1 MNIAEWSIRKSV
13 ITWVI
18 TVLLVVV
25 GAKSFFNLSWLED
38 PEFTIKEAVI
48 LTPYPGASA
57 AEVEEEVT
65 NVIEKAVQQLGQL
78 HRIESRS
85 SRGLS
90 YVNVVIEDKFDKV
103 TLPQVWDELRRK
115 VGDVQ
120 NQLPPGAGPSI
131 VNDDFGDVYGMYMAI
146 TGEGYTHREIYDV
159 AKFLQRELLTADDV
173 KKIVL
178 YGHIPEVVYLNLRRE
193 KMAELGI
200 SPTDIQRALA
210 GKSLASPAGNL
221 TIGREYIPVNP
232 TGEIQTEQDFADI
245 LIKGLGPGSDS
256 LVYLGDIAQI
266 ERGYKD
272 PPDSLLR
279 YDSKQAIGLGISTVL
294 GGNVVN
300 MGAALDKKMGELEDQ
315 IPLGVEVE
323 AIYLQ
328 TTAVVQSIKGFL
340 VNLAQAVFIVVV
352 VLLVF
357 MGIRSGLI
365 IGAILL
371 ITIMGTFVF
380 MDMMDVTLE
389 RISLG
394 ALVIALGMLVDNAIV
409 VTDGMK
415 VKMEEGTDAIVSA
428 TKVVGQTAT
437 PLLGATLIAIAAF
450 AAIGTSQDSTGEY
463 CRTLF
468 YVILISLTLSW
479 FTAVSITPLFC
490 KIFLKVKEAGPGGR
504 KDPYG
509 GIIFRGY
516 RRFLSFCI
524 RLRWMTVVVV
534 FGMFTAAIVGFGFV
548 PVSFFPSS
556 TAPQFYVDF
565 WFPEGTHIYETAAEM
580 EQAEEYLLGLEG
592 VQSVSTFVGGGQVRF
607 LLTYPTEKNYDSFA
621 QTLIKV
627 DDYKRIGPM
636 LQKIEDDMLSVFPQA
651 VVTAR
656 PFVLGP
662 ATGGKIQLRI
672 SGPDAMVLRQLAATA
687 EKVIQDDPNTKGIR
701 NEWRNRIKIVMPQM
715 AEVQA
720 RRGGIDRND
729 LSTAIMTAVEGQT
742 VGVYRERDE
751 LLPIVARS
759 VEAERTDMDNL
770 GAIQVWSPSAQS
782 NIPLAQVVTRFT
794 TGFEDPY
801 IWRRDR
807 VRMVKIHV
815 DPREG
820 LPSKL
825 FEELKP
831 KIEQTLGVDVLK
843 KIGRDVSQ
851 EDWDAGTIPITYMDR
866 LPLKG
871 LPEYYIAWGGEAE
884 DSAKANMR
892 LSASIPVYFG
902 LMVLIVIFLFNSLK
916 KTAVIWLTVPLSI
929 IGVTFGLLMFKQ
941 PFGFMALLGLM
952 SLSGM
957 LIKNAIVLIDQIG
970 AELASG
976 KPGFE
981 AIVDSG
987 VSRLIPVSMAALTT
1001 ILGMMPL
1008 LKDAFFV
1015 SMAVTIMFGLLFATV
1030 LTLIFVPVLYAIFF
1044 KVAYPAG
1051 EAAVSE
1057 GTTAGGAKE

>member
-38 PEFTIKEAVI
+38 PEFTIKEAVVI
-48 LTPYPGASA
+48 TPYPGASP

-65 NVIEKAVQQLGQL
+65 NVIEKAVQQMGQL

-115 VGDVQ
+115 VSDAQ

-131 VNDDFGDVYGMYMAI
+131 VNDDFGDVYGMYVAI

-159 AKFLQRELLTADDV
+159 AKFLQRELLTADGV
-173 KKIVL
+173 KKISL

-200 SPTDIQRALA
+200 SLPDIQRALA

-245 LIKGLGPGSDS
+245 LIKGLGQGSDH
-256 LVYLGDIAQI
+256 LVYLGDIAEI

-272 PPDSLLR
+272 PPDTLLR
-279 YDSKQAIGLGISTVL
+279 FDRKQAIGLGISTIA
-294 GGNVVN
+294 GGNVVK
-300 MGAALDKKMGELEDQ
+300 MGAALEKRMGEMEDQ
-315 IPLGVEVE
+315 IPIGVEVE

-340 VNLAQAVFIVVV
+340 VNLAQAVIIVVV

-357 MGIRSGLI
+357 MGLRSGLI
-365 IGAILL
+365 IGAVLL
-371 ITIMGTFVF
+371 VTIMGTFVF
-380 MDMMDVTLE
+380 MNMMDVTLE

-415 VKMEEGTDAIVSA
+415 VKMEEGTDAITAA

-437 PLLGATLIAIAAF
+437 PLLGATLIAVAAF

-490 KIFLKVKEAGPGGR
+490 KLFLKVKEAGPGER

-516 RRFLSFCI
+516 RRFLSYCI
-524 RLRWMTVVVV
+524 RVRWATVLVV
-534 FGMFTAAIVGFGFV
+534 FSMFAAAIIGFGFV

-565 WFPEGTHIYETAAEM
+565 WFPEGTHIYQTAEEM
-580 EQAEEYLLGLEG
+580 EQAEDYLLGLEG
-592 VQSVSTFVGGGQVRF
+592 VQSVSTFVGGGQLRF

-621 QTLIKV
+621 QALVQV
-627 DDYKRIGPM
+627 DNYKRIAPM
-636 LQKIEDDMLSVFPQA
+636 LQKIEDDMLSVFPQV

-672 SGPDAMVLRQLAATA
+672 SGPDSTVLRQLAATA
-687 EKVIQDDPNTKGIR
+687 EKIIQDDPNTKGIR
-701 NEWRNRIKIVMPQM
+701 NEWRNRVKVVRPQM
-715 AEVQA
+715 AEAQA
-720 RRGGIDRND
+720 RRAGIDRPD
-729 LSTAIMTAVEGQT
+729 ISTAIMTAIEGQI

-794 TGFEDPY
+794 TEFEDPY

-807 VRMVKIHV
+807 VRMVKIHA

-820 LPSKL
+820 LPSEL
-825 FEELKP
+825 FAQLKP
-831 KIEQTLGVDVLK
+831 KIEQALGVDALK
-843 KIGRDVSQ
+843 KLGRDVSP
-851 EDWDAGTIPITYMDR
+851 EDWDAGAIPVNYMDR

-871 LPEYYIAWGGEAE
+871 LPEYYMAWGGEAE

-902 LMVLIVIFLFNSLK
+902 IMVLIVVFLFNSLR

-929 IGVTFGLLMFKQ
+929 IGVTIGLLLFKQ

-952 SLSGM
+952 SLAGM
-957 LIKNAIVLIDQIG
+957 LIKNAIVLIDQIDT
-970 AELASG
+970 ELASG
-976 KPGFE
+976 KPGFD

-1008 LKDAFFV
+1008 LKDGFFI

-1057 GTTAGGAKE
+1057 GTTAGGVKE